1 MNPNYS
7 DIIGRER
14 PVHKNDGFDIRHP
27 KMRRQ
32 LRAKQFAPFDA
43 LAGFQETVEEH
54 QTVTVRPK
62 LLSEGERDGINE
74 TLLQIQERFLAWKR
88 DRKRGVPENTPVRV
102 SVTFFKRDRRQ
113 ESIHADGI
121 RGDTVRLVGNV
132 TAFDAVSQVL
142 RVSGV
147 LIPFSDIYEIGIEKR
162 I

>member
-54 QTVTVRPK
+54 QAVTVRPK
-62 LLSEGERDGINE
+62 MLSEGEREGINE

-88 DRKRGVPENTPVRV
+88 GRKRGMPEHAPVRV
-102 SVTFFKRDRRQ
+102 SVTFFKRDKRQ
-113 ESIHADGI
+113 ETIHADGI
-121 RGDTVRLVGNV
+121 CGDIVRLDGDV
-132 TAFDAVSQVL
+132 TTFDAVSQAL

-147 LIPFSDIYEIGIEKR
+147 LVPFSDIYEIGIEKR

>member
-1 MNPNYS
+1 MKPNYS

-54 QTVTVRPK
+54 QTVTVRPI
-62 LLSEGERDGINE
+62 LLSKGEREGINE

-142 RVSGV
+142 RVSNV
-147 LIPFSDIYEIGIEKR
+147 LVPFSDIYEIGSES
-162 I
+162 